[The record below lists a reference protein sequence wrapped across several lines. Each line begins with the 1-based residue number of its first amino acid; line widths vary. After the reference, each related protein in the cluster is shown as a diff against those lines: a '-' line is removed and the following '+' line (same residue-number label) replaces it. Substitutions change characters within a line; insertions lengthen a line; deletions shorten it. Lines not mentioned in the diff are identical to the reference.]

1 VRVRE
6 IDKIIEESGSIVE
19 LPNEARAAA
28 AQRRIAEPKHE
39 PDTYERKRRT
49 LECLIGLRIEYYDGW
64 MMITGSIPVPSA
76 EKANKT
82 GLENC
87 NIDIHPHAS
96 LKFPMARIPG
106 THFLRNLVE
115 RRALLYQ
122 LVRRDFQQRF
132 VGSAA
137 GWLWGVIHP
146 LVLLLSW
153 TFVFQVCLKVP
164 LPKGDLTENYT
175 LFLFCG
181 FLPWLLFQET
191 VLRSASSL
199 LDHSNLITK
208 TVFPAEVV
216 PVSVFLSS
224 LIHHVI
230 ALALAMGAVAIVL
243 RRVSPMVVFL
253 PVYMF
258 LVGMLAVGLGWIVS
272 SLHVYLRDTAQV
284 ITVVMTLWF
293 WMTPIFVSEAQV
305 PERFRFLIRLNPL
318 SFVVRAYRE
327 RLLSTAWPN
336 LHELAIVT
344 AYAVTFFVVG
354 GLFFR
359 QLKRGF
365 ADVL

>member
-1 VRVRE
+1 M
-6 IDKIIEESGSIVE
+6 
-19 LPNEARAAA
+19 P
-28 AQRRIAEPKHE
+28 
-39 PDTYERKRRT
+39 
-49 LECLIGLRIEYYDGW
+49 
-64 MMITGSIPVPSA
+64 
-76 EKANKT
+76 
-82 GLENC
+82 
-87 NIDIHPHAS
+87 
-96 LKFPMARIPG
+96 RIPG

-153 TFVFQVCLKVP
+153 TFVFQICLRIP
-164 LPKGDLTENYT
+164 LPKGGLTENYT

-191 VLRSASSL
+191 VQRSASSL
-199 LDHSNLITK
+199 LDHSSLITK

-216 PVSVFLSS
+216 PVSIFLSS
-224 LIHHVI
+224 LIHHLI
-230 ALALAMGAVAIVL
+230 ALVLAIAAVAVVTG
-243 RRVSPMVVFL
+243 RVSAKIVFL
-253 PVYMF
+253 PVYMLF
-258 LVGMLAVGLGWIVS
+258 VGLLAVGLGWIVS

-284 ITVVMTLWF
+284 LSVVMTLWF
-293 WMTPIFVSEAQV
+293 WMTPIFISEDQV
-305 PERFRFLIRLNPL
+305 PERFRFLISMNPL

-327 RLLSTAWPN
+327 RLLSSAWPN
-336 LHELAIVT
+336 LHELAIVA
-344 AYAVTFFVVG
+344 AYAAAFFIAG